1 MPIAVRMSAERV
13 RHVSMMMIVGVMV
26 MTIMMVVAVQ
36 VPLMMVGVVV
46 MTIMMV
52 MAMQVPL
59 GRNGTC
65 ISMCATHG
73 GTAGGGECKFPFEYK
88 GETERLASW

>member
-13 RHVSMMMIVGVMV
+13 RHVSMMM
-26 MTIMMVVAVQ
+26 
-36 VPLMMVGVVV
+36 MVGVVV
-46 MTIMMV
+46 MTIMMMV
-52 MAMQVPL
+52 MAIMMEMTIMMVMAVQVPL

-88 GETERLASW
+88 GGTERLATSK

>member
-13 RHVSMMMIVGVMV
+13 RHVSMMMMV
-26 MTIMMVVAVQ
+26 MA
-36 VPLMMVGVVV
+36 
-46 MTIMMV
+46 IMMV

-73 GTAGGGECKFPFEYK
+73 GTAGGDECKFPFEYK

>member
-1 MPIAVRMSAERV
+1 
-13 RHVSMMMIVGVMV
+13 MMMMVGVMV
-26 MTIMMVVAVQ
+26 MTIMMV
-36 VPLMMVGVVV
+36 
-46 MTIMMV
+46 
-52 MAMQVPL
+52 MQVPL

-73 GTAGGGECKFPFEYK
+73 GTAGGDECRFPFEYK

>member
-13 RHVSMMMIVGVMV
+13 RHVSMMMMVGVV
-26 MTIMMVVAVQ
+26 VVTIMMVV
-36 VPLMMVGVVV
+36 
-46 MTIMMV
+46 
-52 MAMQVPL
+52 AMQVPL

-73 GTAGGGECKFPFEYK
+73 GTAGGAECKFPFEYK

>member
-1 MPIAVRMSAERV
+1 
-13 RHVSMMMIVGVMV
+13 MMMMVGVMV
-26 MTIMMVVAVQ
+26 MTIMVVMAI
-36 VPLMMVGVVV
+36 MMV

-52 MAMQVPL
+52 LAMQVPL

-73 GTAGGGECKFPFEYK
+73 GTAGGDECKFPFEYK
-88 GETERLASW
+88 GETSKLVIMQRFTFGKTFGLLGQ

>member
-13 RHVSMMMIVGVMV
+13 RHVSMMMMVGVAV
-26 MTIMMVVAVQ
+26 MTIMMVV
-36 VPLMMVGVVV
+36 
-46 MTIMMV
+46 
-52 MAMQVPL
+52 AMQVPL

-73 GTAGGGECKFPFEYK
+73 GTAGGDECKFPFEYK

>member
-1 MPIAVRMSAERV
+1 MPIAVRMSAERA
-13 RHVSMMMIVGVMV
+13 RHVSMMI
-26 MTIMMVVAVQ
+26 MVVA
-36 VPLMMVGVVV
+36 
-46 MTIMMV
+46 IMMV

-73 GTAGGGECKFPFEYK
+73 GTAGGDECKFPFEYK
-88 GETERLASW
+88 GETERLARW

>member
-13 RHVSMMMIVGVMV
+13 RHVSMM
-26 MTIMMVVAVQ
+26 
-36 VPLMMVGVVV
+36 MMVGVVV

-88 GETERLASW
+88 GGTERLATSK

>member
-13 RHVSMMMIVGVMV
+13 RHVSMMMMVGVV
-26 MTIMMVVAVQ
+26 VVTIMMVV
-36 VPLMMVGVVV
+36 
-46 MTIMMV
+46 
-52 MAMQVPL
+52 AMQVPL

-73 GTAGGGECKFPFEYK
+73 GTAGGDECKFPFEYK

>member
-1 MPIAVRMSAERV
+1 
-13 RHVSMMMIVGVMV
+13 MM
-26 MTIMMVVAVQ
+26 
-36 VPLMMVGVVV
+36 MMVGVTVMMIMMV

-73 GTAGGGECKFPFEYK
+73 GTAKGKECKFPFEYK

>member
-13 RHVSMMMIVGVMV
+13 RHVSMMMMVGVV
-26 MTIMMVVAVQ
+26 VVTIMMVV
-36 VPLMMVGVVV
+36 
-46 MTIMMV
+46 
-52 MAMQVPL
+52 AMQVPL

-73 GTAGGGECKFPFEYK
+73 GTAGGDECRFPFEYK

>member
-13 RHVSMMMIVGVMV
+13 RHVSMMMMVGVM
-26 MTIMMVVAVQ
+26 
-36 VPLMMVGVVV
+36 V

-88 GETERLASW
+88 GETSKLVIMQRFTFGKPFDLLSQ

>member
-13 RHVSMMMIVGVMV
+13 RHVSMMMMV
-26 MTIMMVVAVQ
+26 MA
-36 VPLMMVGVVV
+36 
-46 MTIMMV
+46 IMMV

-73 GTAGGGECKFPFEYK
+73 GTAGGKECKFPFEYK
-88 GETERLASW
+88 GETEGTTSKLVIMQRFTFGKPFDLLSQ

>member
-1 MPIAVRMSAERV
+1 
-13 RHVSMMMIVGVMV
+13 
-26 MTIMMVVAVQ
+26 MT
-36 VPLMMVGVVV
+36 MMVGVVV
-46 MTIMMV
+46 MTIMMIMQMPLMMVGV
-52 MAMQVPL
+52 MVMTIMMVMQVPL